1 MNKLYRVARA
11 WIDHG
16 TVPIPLMY
24 RSKAPKIQ
32 WQKYQHE
39 RPTNTQLL
47 SWFSGSL
54 VNIAVI
60 TGWYGLTV
68 LDFDTWDT
76 FETWVQMFG
85 MPDTYMVLT
94 ARGVHAY
101 YALEEPAKSM
111 SLGTIDI
118 KGQWGY
124 VLVPP
129 SIHPTGARYQTLFKP
144 KHIKRAERITDIVPE
159 IMLPSQGEV
168 EIDSVSASQSV
179 PQDPWAAAANP
190 RVFTSEG
197 KVADVLARHRIE
209 DLFPDR
215 EPTST
220 DKRFWLAR
228 CPFHPDKNPSFWIDV
243 KEQKGGC
250 FAGCID
256 KSVDVINVY
265 AEMHGLSNQE
275 ALNVLASC

>member
-1 MNKLYRVARA
+1 MSKLYRVARA

-24 RSKAPKIQ
+24 RSKVPKIR
-32 WQKYQHE
+32 WQKYQTE
-39 RPTNTQLL
+39 RPTNTQLH

-60 TGWYGLTV
+60 TGWCGLTV
-68 LDFDTWDT
+68 LDFDTWEV
-76 FETWVQMFG
+76 FETWCQMFG
-85 MPDTYMVLT
+85 MPETYMVRT

-101 YALEEPAKSM
+101 YALDEPCRTM
-111 SLGTIDI
+111 SLGKIDI

-129 SIHPTGARYQTLFKP
+129 SVHPSGARYQTMFKP
-144 KHIKRAERITDIVPE
+144 KHIQRAGCITDIVPE
-159 IMLPSQGEV
+159 IMLPT
-168 EIDSVSASQSV
+168 EIEISEYEIRIKAVDLS
-179 PQDPWAAAANP
+179 DPWAAAANP
-190 RVFTSEG
+190 RVFSGAG
-197 KVADVLARHRIE
+197 KVADVLARHKIE
-209 DLFPDR
+209 DLFPDK
-215 EPTST
+215 ESTSANG
-220 DKRFWLAR
+220 RYWIAR
-228 CPFHPDKNPSFWIDV
+228 CPFHPDKNPSFWLDA

-265 AEMHGLSNQE
+265 AQMHGLSNEE
-275 ALNVLASC
+275 ALHLLASY